1 MTEADNEL
9 ARTAAGIGRRALL
22 RGGVLSVAGL
32 AAAALIGC
40 GGDEEGGGDAASAG
54 GGSAPAAQQP
64 AADDPRYPKD
74 PKLPWAFNFPEPAG
88 KTPKAGGT
96 LTVAT
101 TWDVST
107 WDPAKSAAGGTITV
121 PNMIYSRLLRIKG
134 GPEINPFKIVVEPEL
149 AKSWERSPD
158 GLTFTFK
165 LQSGVKWQ
173 NVAPLNGRALV
184 ADDVKFAFERYAKE
198 GVHQS
203 YWVTLDRIEA
213 PDAQTLKIT
222 LKKPTPEF
230 EIPIA
235 SRYQTIFPRELVDS
249 GEIEKKAVGTGPLIL
264 KEATAGDKVVLPRNP
279 DYWRAKVLLDGAEFR
294 VMPDASARVAA
305 FRAKQIDYGYA
316 VVAGKRDVDELLKTI
331 PNLQVNIPVIV
342 NNTLPFSMNLSNPKF
357 TDARV
362 RRGISLAIDRQSIL
376 SLVYEGLGKEVSMVL
391 PWTAVFDKE
400 PTEFGPWAK
409 FDLAESKKQLAAA
422 GAEKLE
428 FNYVYY
434 PYAVTYDRISE
445 ILVDQFRAA
454 GITMRGG
461 KTDYTSFNSQWV
473 GGKLPEASTTGWAAQ
488 GFDANTYF
496 YNHLHSTSPGNRWNL
511 KDKQID
517 EWAEQQAV
525 ELDPQKRREI
535 HRKIWDRD
543 LNEAYRPAMPAG
555 YGFETYQPWVRG
567 LRFGGILGINSSY
580 YDWGEQVESVWLDK

>member
-1 MTEADNEL
+1 
-9 ARTAAGIGRRALL
+9 
-22 RGGVLSVAGL
+22 
-32 AAAALIGC
+32 
-40 GGDEEGGGDAASAG
+40 
-54 GGSAPAAQQP
+54 
-64 AADDPRYPKD
+64 
-74 PKLPWAFNFPEPAG
+74 
-88 KTPKAGGT
+88 
-96 LTVAT
+96 
-101 TWDVST
+101 
-107 WDPAKSAAGGTITV
+107 
-121 PNMIYSRLLRIKG
+121 
-134 GPEINPFKIVVEPEL
+134 
-149 AKSWERSPD
+149 
-158 GLTFTFK
+158 
-165 LQSGVKWQ
+165 
-173 NVAPLNGRALV
+173 
-184 ADDVKFAFERYAKE
+184 
-198 GVHQS
+198 
-203 YWVTLDRIEA
+203 
-213 PDAQTLKIT
+213 
-222 LKKPTPEF
+222 
-230 EIPIA
+230 
-235 SRYQTIFPRELVDS
+235 
-249 GEIEKKAVGTGPLIL
+249 
-264 KEATAGDKVVLPRNP
+264 
-279 DYWRAKVLLDGAEFR
+279 
-294 VMPDASARVAA
+294 
-305 FRAKQIDYGYA
+305 
-316 VVAGKRDVDELLKTI
+316 VDELLKTI